1 MARGSRSNMA
11 LGLGLL
17 AFFCALFSPAF
28 VQSVQADEVSEYG
41 TVIGIVS
48 WLTSAVELT
57 TRSKD

>member
-1 MARGSRSNMA
+1 MA

-28 VQSVQADEVSEYG
+28 VQSVKADEVSEYG

-48 WLTSAVELT
+48 WPRFCPLDSM
-57 TRSKD
+57 TRNKN

>member
-1 MARGSRSNMA
+1 MA